1 MSLHIDR
8 SLLQQ
13 DIGKREWSWM
23 AIKATGIVGI
33 TAWLYYRSFWA
44 ILPLFP
50 VWMWQLKMMA
60 EEEKGKKGLE
70 FQVQFKDMVLAV
82 SSALNT
88 GYSVENAL
96 REAQKEMKLIYP
108 EKARISKE
116 LLIMVRQLRIQVPVE
131 QVLLDFAERMEMDD
145 VSNFAEVFVSAKR
158 TGGDMMAII
167 QNTANQISDKIDVR
181 REINTIL
188 AAKKYEFKVMAV
200 IPYAIIGYMTLSFP
214 EFMDCLYGNM
224 IGIGVM
230 TICLTIYWSAY
241 YLGIK
246 IIEIEI

>member
-1 MSLHIDR
+1 M
-8 SLLQQ
+8 
-13 DIGKREWSWM
+13 
-23 AIKATGIVGI
+23 
-33 TAWLYYRSFWA
+33 
-44 ILPLFP
+44 
-50 VWMWQLKMMA
+50 
-60 EEEKGKKGLE
+60 
-70 FQVQFKDMVLAV
+70 QFKDMVLAV

-108 EKARISKE
+108 EKARISRE
-116 LLIMVRQLRIQVPVE
+116 LLIMVRQLRIQVSIE
-131 QVLLDFAERMEMDD
+131 QVLLDFAERMKIED
-145 VSNFAEVFVSAKR
+145 VSNFVEVFVSAKR

-167 QNTANQISDKIDVR
+167 QNTAVQISDKIDVR

-214 EFMDCLYGNM
+214 EFMDCLYGNI

-230 TICLTIYWSAY
+230 TICLAIYWTAY
-241 YLGIK
+241 YLGIR